1 MLAVLEKCVND
12 DNRPYVTVIYWSTSA
27 STVRNLFFGVDVT
40 AREKARNV
48 YKSTREVQV
57 MNKANILSISKV
69 EVVMIT
75 LIYMSK
81 ERAGLYQ
88 CYLKV

>member
-1 MLAVLEKCVND
+1 MIIIDHVM
-12 DNRPYVTVIYWSTSA
+12 VIYWSTSA

-57 MNKANILSISKV
+57 MNKANILSIS
-69 EVVMIT
+69 T
-75 LIYMSK
+75 GLCSK
-81 ERAGLYQ
+81 QRL
-88 CYLKV
+88 L